1 MEIEPTFK
9 AESGNTIHRIAVARL
24 TVIVEP
30 QTSLAEMREVIRC
43 RTVSGEHKETW
54 ANVARVLVV
63 AVALAVP
70 EARAA
75 SVALVGLVAL
85 AVLAVSVAL
94 VDLVALAVLAVSAAL
109 VDLVALAV
117 LEVSEVPADLVVS
130 VVPAVLVTGE
140 ASVALEAWVAPVIAV
155 ELVARAVSL
164 IAAALE
170 ATAGVLG
177 SVPEVRIVA
186 E

>member
-1 MEIEPTFK
+1 VEIEPTFK
-9 AESGNTIHRIAVARL
+9 AESGNTIHRIAVAHH
-24 TVIVEP
+24 TVIVGP
-30 QTSLAEMREVIRC
+30 LTSLAEMREVIRC

-85 AVLAVSVAL
+85 AVLGVLVAL
-94 VDLVALAVLAVSAAL
+94 VGLVALAVLAVSAAL

-117 LEVSEVPADLVVS
+117 LEVSGVPADLVAS
-130 VVPAVLVTGE
+130 VVRAALETGE
-140 ASVALEAWVAPVIAV
+140 ASVALEAWVALVIAV
-155 ELVARAVSL
+155 ELVVRAVSL
-164 IAAALE
+164 IAAAPA
-170 ATAGVLG
+170 ATAGGLV
-177 SVPEVRIVA
+177 SVPAVRIVA